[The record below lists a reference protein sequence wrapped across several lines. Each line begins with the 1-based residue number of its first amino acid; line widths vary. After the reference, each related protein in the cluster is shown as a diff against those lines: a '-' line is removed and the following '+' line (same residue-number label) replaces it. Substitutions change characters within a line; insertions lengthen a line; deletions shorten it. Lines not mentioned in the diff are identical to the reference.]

1 MRPPFLSVVVPAF
14 NEEARIA
21 RTVSEIMAE
30 IDRLTLEGELI
41 VVDDGSSDRTA
52 SMVEQAARADTRV
65 RIVRGS
71 HAGKGATVRRGML
84 EARGQWRFLA
94 DADLSMPIAELKR
107 FLDTLHSRGGGDV
120 LVGSREVKGAVRVGE
135 PWWRH
140 FIGRIFN
147 WMVRLLVLRGINDTQ
162 CGFKLFSA
170 AAAEALFPLQR
181 LDGFG
186 FDVEILFLARRAG
199 FVIREVPLTW
209 VYGRESKV
217 SLASGARGF
226 ADILA
231 VRWHQ
236 LRGAYPPR
244 AAMAA
249 RTDARSHEDRAS
261 SR

>member
-52 SMVEQAARADTRV
+52 SMVEHAARADTRV
-65 RIVRGS
+65 RLVRAS
-71 HAGKGATVRRGML
+71 HAGKGASVRRGML
-84 EARGQWRFLA
+84 EARGEWRFLA
-94 DADLSMPIAELKR
+94 DADLSMPITELKR
-107 FLDTLHSRGGGDV
+107 FLDATRSPGGDV
-120 LVGSREVKGAVRVGE
+120 LVGSREAKGAVRVGE
-135 PWWRH
+135 PWSRH

-147 WMVRLLVLRGINDTQ
+147 WMVKLLVLRGINDTQ

-170 AAAEALFPLQR
+170 TAAEALFPLQR

-199 FVIREVPLTW
+199 FAIREVPLTW

-236 LRGAYPPR
+236 LRGAYPSR

-249 RTDARSHEDRAS
+249 RTAARSHEDRAS

>member
-14 NEEARIA
+14 NEEARIG
-21 RTVSEIMAE
+21 RTIAEIMAE
-30 IDRLTLEGELI
+30 IDRLSLESELI

-52 SMVEQAARADTRV
+52 SMVEQAARADSRV
-65 RIVRGS
+65 RLIRAS

-84 EARGQWRFLA
+84 EASGEWRFLA
-94 DADLSMPIAELKR
+94 DADLSMPITELTR
-107 FLDTLHSRGGGDV
+107 FLDRVQRDGVDV
-120 LVGSREVKGAVRVGE
+120 LVGSREATGAKRVGE
-135 PWWRH
+135 PWARH
-140 FIGRIFN
+140 FVGRVFN
-147 WMVRLLVLRGINDTQ
+147 WMVKLLVLRGINDTQ
-162 CGFKLFSA
+162 CGFKLFSGRA
-170 AAAEALFPLQR
+170 AQALFPLQR

-199 FVIREVPLTW
+199 FAIREVPLTW

-231 VRWHQ
+231 VRWNQ

-249 RTDARSHEDRAS
+249 RTAARSHEDRAS